1 MFMMR
6 SVVAAGLLL
15 AFVSVSSA
23 QNIVVDNTSSG
34 FASRTGI
41 AVPIFMYHGLDS
53 PFGYNSADFVAQMD
67 WLKNNGFN
75 TITLDHY
82 RSWAQTGSPAL
93 PPKPIILTFDDNYL
107 SIYTV
112 AFPTLQARGFT
123 GVNYAHTHYVGVMTS
138 YDHADW
144 NECTEMEQAGV
155 IFTESHTVM
164 HQNLTTL
171 STAAMDAELINS
183 KNAIQTNIP
192 GKVCKHLAYPY
203 GGYNA
208 TVIARTQAAGYQTA
222 TTTLSGVNVR
232 TTPLYELRRYG
243 INPNTAPAT
252 FQSSANA
259 GLGSGAWATSNSE
272 PAPYGTNYATAPAGT
287 GHSQAIWS
295 FTVPANGSYEVSA
308 WWTSHSNRATNAPYT
323 VFHAG
328 GQTTVQVNQQQ
339 NGGQWNT
346 IGQFTFQ
353 AGKTYFVTLNDHANG
368 VVVADAIRVQSL
380 PSAAADWTL
389 YE

>member
-1 MFMMR
+1 MKSFI
-6 SVVAAGLLL
+6 AAGLLL
-15 AFVSVSSA
+15 ACVSVSSA
-23 QNIVVDNTSSG
+23 QSIIVDNASSG
-34 FASRTGI
+34 FVSRTGI
-41 AVPIFMYHGLDS
+41 GVPIFMYHGLDA
-53 PFGYNSADFVAQMD
+53 PFGYNAADFVAQMD

-112 AFPTLQARGFT
+112 AYPTLQARGFT
-123 GVNYAHTHYVGVMTS
+123 GVNYAHTYYVGVMTS

-144 NECTEMEQAGV
+144 LECAEMEQAGV

-164 HQNLTTL
+164 HNNLTTL
-171 STAAMDAELINS
+171 NTAAMDNELINS
-183 KNAIQTNIP
+183 KNAIQNNIP

-243 INPNTAPAT
+243 INPNTATAT
-252 FQSSANA
+252 FQSAANA
-259 GLGSGAWATSNSE
+259 GLGSGAW
-272 PAPYGTNYATAPAGT
+272 PASSADPGLYGTNYATAAAGT
-287 GHSQAIWS
+287 GHGQAIWS
-295 FTVPANGSYEVSA
+295 FTVPASGLYTVSA
-308 WWTSHSNRATNAPYT
+308 WWTTNTNRATNAPFT

-328 GQTTVQVNQQQ
+328 GQSTVLVNQQQ
-339 NGGQWNT
+339 NGDQWNPL
-346 IGQFTFQ
+346 GQYTFQ
-353 AGKTYFVTLNDHANG
+353 SGKTYFVTLNDNANG

-380 PSAAADWTL
+380 PSAVADWTL